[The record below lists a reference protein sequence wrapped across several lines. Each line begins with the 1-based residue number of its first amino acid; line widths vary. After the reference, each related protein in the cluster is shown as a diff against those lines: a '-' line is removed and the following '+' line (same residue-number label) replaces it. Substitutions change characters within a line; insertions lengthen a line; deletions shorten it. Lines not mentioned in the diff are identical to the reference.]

1 MLTETSHSVRL
12 DVEVKLRAQKSCVLG
27 VKGERLSV
35 ALAAA
40 PVDGAANQ
48 ELIETLAEH
57 FGVPRRQVRI
67 LAGAK
72 SRRKVVELDGLAA
85 DDVWAR
91 LGSPRV

>member
-1 MLTETSHSVRL
+1 MLRETSTCVRL
-12 DVEVKLRAQKSCVLG
+12 DVEVKLRASKSCVLG
-27 VKGERLSV
+27 IKGERLSV

-67 LAGAK
+67 VAGAK
-72 SRRKVVELDGLAA
+72 SRRKVVELEGLAA
-85 DDVWAR
+85 DDVRAR
-91 LGSPRV
+91 LGSPRS

>member
-1 MLTETSHSVRL
+1 VLTETSTSVRL
-12 DVEVKLRAQKSCVLG
+12 LVEVKLRASKSRVLG

-57 FGVPRRQVRI
+57 FGVARRQLRI
-67 LAGAK
+67 VAGAK
-72 SRRKVVELDGLAA
+72 SRRKLVEIDGLAA
-85 DDVWAR
+85 ADVRAR
-91 LGSPRV
+91 LGAP

>member
-1 MLTETSHSVRL
+1 MLRETSHGVRL
-12 DVEVKLRAQKSCVLG
+12 DVEVKLRAQKSGVLG

-85 DDVWAR
+85 EDVRQR
-91 LGSPRV
+91 LGAPGV

>member
-1 MLTETSHSVRL
+1 MLTETSTSVRL
-12 DVEVKLRAQKSCVLG
+12 DVEVKLRASKSRVLG

-48 ELIETLAEH
+48 ELIETLAAH
-57 FGVPRRQVRI
+57 FGVPRRQLRI

-72 SRRKVVELDGLAA
+72 SRRKVVEIDGLAA
-85 DDVWAR
+85 ADVRAR
-91 LGSPRV
+91 LGAP

>member
-1 MLTETSHSVRL
+1 VLTETSTSVRL
-12 DVEVKLRAQKSCVLG
+12 DVEVKLRASKSRVLG

-57 FGVPRRQVRI
+57 FGVPRRQLRI

-72 SRRKVVELDGLAA
+72 SRRKVVEIDGLAA
-85 DDVWAR
+85 ADVRAR
-91 LGSPRV
+91 LGAA

>member
-1 MLTETSHSVRL
+1 
-12 DVEVKLRAQKSCVLG
+12 VEVKLRASKSRVLG
-27 VKGERLSV
+27 IKGERLSV

-67 LAGAK
+67 LSGAK
-72 SRRKVVELDGLAA
+72 SRRKLVELDGLAA
-85 DDVWAR
+85 EAVRAR
-91 LGSPRV
+91 LGAPLL

>member
-1 MLTETSHSVRL
+1 MLTETSTSVRL
-12 DVEVKLRAQKSCVLG
+12 DVEVKLRASKSRVLG

-48 ELIETLAEH
+48 ELIETLAAH
-57 FGVPRRQVRI
+57 FGVPRRQLRI

-72 SRRKVVELDGLAA
+72 SRRKVVEIDGLAA
-85 DDVWAR
+85 AEVRAR
-91 LGSPRV
+91 LGAP

>member
-1 MLTETSHSVRL
+1 VLTETSHSVRL
-12 DVEVKLRAQKSCVLG
+12 DVEVKLRASKSCVLG
-27 VKGERLSV
+27 IKGERLSV

-67 LAGAK
+67 LGGAR
-72 SRRKVVELDGLAA
+72 SRRKLVELDGLSAE
-85 DDVWAR
+85 DVRAR
-91 LGSPRV
+91 LGPSA

>member
-1 MLTETSHSVRL
+1 MLTETSTSVRL
-12 DVEVKLRAQKSCVLG
+12 DVEVKLRASKSRVLG

-57 FGVPRRQVRI
+57 FGVPRRQLRI

-72 SRRKVVELDGLAA
+72 SRRKVVEIDGLAA
-85 DDVWAR
+85 ADVRAR
-91 LGSPRV
+91 LGAR